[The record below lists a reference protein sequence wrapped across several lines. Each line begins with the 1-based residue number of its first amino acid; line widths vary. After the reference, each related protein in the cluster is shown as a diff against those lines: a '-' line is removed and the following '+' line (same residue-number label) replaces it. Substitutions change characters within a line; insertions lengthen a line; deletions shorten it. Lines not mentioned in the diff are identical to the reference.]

1 MTQNPCKVNR
11 FPFSL
16 SAQDRDSPL
25 AAPAKKRSTDFQAL
39 KPGGMDW
46 ILPQKSAN
54 MVLNYLVQ
62 RRKEL

>member
-1 MTQNPCKVNR
+1 
-11 FPFSL
+11 
-16 SAQDRDSPL
+16 
-25 AAPAKKRSTDFQAL
+25 
-39 KPGGMDW
+39 MDW